1 MLSEKFIDRIV
12 NEIIVDTKKYRYRLI
27 NDVSRPWRIE
37 RICINQLD
45 TTATLNRFSDDPSMG
60 WQTVAIDG
68 KHGWAFFV
76 K

>member
-12 NEIIVDTKKYRYRLI
+12 NEKIVDTKKYRYRLI
-27 NDVSRPWRIE
+27 DDVSHPWQIE
-37 RICINQLD
+37 RICINQLG
-45 TTATLNRFSDDPSMG
+45 TTATLNRFRNDPSMG

-68 KHGWAFFV
+68 KHGWVFSV